1 MELRTYTGL
10 WKVERRLY
18 KFYDIN
24 LPYPVS
30 IKQIGTFLFSVVPW
44 FAIMGFIGV
53 PFAPPFGHL
62 IWLFPP
68 ALFTW
73 YANRP
78 VAEGKTLTEFG
89 FSQIRYFLS
98 HKKYAGLSKTF
109 KTIKSRNVTGKVWVA
124 EWAAK

>member
-10 WKVERRLY
+10 WNVERRLY

-30 IKQIGTFLFSVVPW
+30 IRQIGMFFGSVIPW
-44 FAIMGFIGV
+44 FALMSLLNV

-73 YANRP
+73 YSNRP
-78 VAEGKTLTEFG
+78 VAEGKRLVEFG
-89 FSQIRYFLS
+89 SSQARYLLS
-98 HKKYAGLSKTF
+98 PKTYAALRPVPRPAPTAVHGATWRS
-109 KTIKSRNVTGKVWVA
+109 SG
-124 EWAAK
+124 